1 MSQNVV
7 IVPCSGIGKTYG
19 TVSREAAYEVVEDLR
34 PDETQL
40 VALSM
45 LVLGDESAREAV
57 ANSPA
62 ITIDGCKLAC
72 ASKMV
77 QESGG
82 TVAQEFAVLDVFRR
96 NRKLKPQG
104 IAELNEGGL
113 LLARALAEEVTAV
126 VDELQKG
133 RLEIRDWRLDQSP
146 ISNLQSLSGK
156 NIMPNLPQKKVGI
169 VACSGEEMAEGT
181 VTRLAALKV
190 LEELRPDDT
199 VTICLPLFLAGG
211 EGDRAFAR
219 FYPTIAMDGCELR
232 CAARATEQF
241 SGKPAASVVVSE
253 IVGERGLGQVA
264 GRRRLNE
271 AGQQAVAQTAV
282 TIADLV
288 DTLLDKKWSRRQGT
302 FLEETPAPANPA
314 GCACGSGIPVGSCP
328 GRWQKGDADRPA
340 APVRAVPANGE
351 NGYGGNGRCPARAN
365 QNLQHRPSRGRSRL
379 CGRPGRGIC

>member
-1 MSQNVV
+1 MSKNVV

-96 NRKLKPQG
+96 NRTLKPQG

-126 VDELQKG
+126 VDELQKETG
-133 RLEIRDWRLDQSP
+133 DLRLEIGP
-146 ISNLQSLSGK
+146 ISNL
-156 NIMPNLPQKKVGI
+156 
-169 VACSGEEMAEGT
+169 
-181 VTRLAALKV
+181 
-190 LEELRPDDT
+190 
-199 VTICLPLFLAGG
+199 
-211 EGDRAFAR
+211 
-219 FYPTIAMDGCELR
+219 
-232 CAARATEQF
+232 
-241 SGKPAASVVVSE
+241 
-253 IVGERGLGQVA
+253 
-264 GRRRLNE
+264 
-271 AGQQAVAQTAV
+271 
-282 TIADLV
+282 
-288 DTLLDKKWSRRQGT
+288 
-302 FLEETPAPANPA
+302 
-314 GCACGSGIPVGSCP
+314 
-328 GRWQKGDADRPA
+328 
-340 APVRAVPANGE
+340 
-351 NGYGGNGRCPARAN
+351 
-365 QNLQHRPSRGRSRL
+365 
-379 CGRPGRGIC
+379 